1 MNLKKFR
8 FVFFSILACVLCA
21 CTSQPYKGR
30 QALEAV
36 DGGRLNPSAAFV
48 ASHQLYIQYD
58 YKGKS
63 FYLQADLK
71 DLEPS
76 SRLPMLTLSAQEA
89 DGKKMLRRAE
99 PVALAGTDW
108 VVLLKDTLM
117 SLLPQHPLE
126 GKVVLI
132 QNYETMLYRRPDGSA
147 DLVELNKAPADVK
160 ITGRVSSAQFR
171 ALLYERLKQAVIATH
186 APYTQYLLTLNGV
199 PLSPFLYVD
208 VEKDQI
214 IQLKLPDYYQVEKEM
229 TGLGFSVS
237 FIYSFF
243 VKSHLFGVIKAP
255 FTSAHRLISMG
266 TSTLYTALP
275 PKIKDLPQVPPL
287 ASSGE
292 EMDLKD
298 FNAWLDR
305 HISRQNYK
313 ANVTLLIDG
322 EEFFPHFILAMQR
335 AQESI
340 FVRTYIFAA
349 DPYGLKIAD
358 MLRERSNDGV
368 DVRVIV
374 DELNTV
380 LNSVKEPE
388 FTPGD
393 HFKMPKSI
401 DDYIEKKSKASART
415 HLNTWSNF
423 DHSKVYIVDR
433 KIAYTGGMNIGEEY
447 RYTWHD
453 MMLALQGPVVGKLV
467 KNFYETWSFT
477 GWGGDY
483 AAAYRKLF
491 SKSSR
496 DVNREEPGMINVRL
510 MYTKPT
516 DAEIFNA
523 QREAIRRAKKRI
535 FIQNAYFSDDRI
547 VDELIQARGRGV
559 DVRVILPGEND
570 IGIMDANNRIKANQL
585 WRNGVQV
592 YFYNGM
598 SHVKAALYDG
608 WAVVGSANFDKM
620 SLFIN
625 AEMSVG
631 IDDPAFVAELEKR
644 LFEKDFAH
652 SKPMTQELDI
662 GWASFLVDAL
672 TNQL

>member
-1 MNLKKFR
+1 MALF
-8 FVFFSILACVLCA
+8 LCA
-21 CTSQPYKGR
+21 CAGQNQKGR
-30 QALEAV
+30 QVLSAV
-36 DGGRLNPSAAFV
+36 DGGKLNPGAAFV
-48 ASHQLYIQYD
+48 ASHKLYIRYNFEQ
-58 YKGKS
+58 KS
-63 FYLQADLK
+63 FYLQANLK
-71 DLEPS
+71 DLQDNP
-76 SRLPMLTLSAQEA
+76 RLPMLDLSVQPA
-89 DGKKMLRRAE
+89 DGKKDPAPQE
-99 PVALAGTDW
+99 KVALAGGDW
-108 VVLLKDTLM
+108 QILLRETLL
-117 SLLPQHPLE
+117 SLLPKHPLE
-126 GKVVLI
+126 GRVIFI
-132 QNYETMLYRRPDGSA
+132 QNYETMLYRRKDGTA
-147 DLVELNKAPADVK
+147 DLVELNQAPAEVK
-160 ITGRVSSAQFR
+160 IVGRVSSAQFR
-171 ALLYERLKQAVIATH
+171 AMLYERLKKAVIATN
-186 APYTQYLLTLNGV
+186 APYTKYLLSLRGV

-229 TGLGFSVS
+229 TGLGFSLS

-255 FTSAHRLISMG
+255 FTSTHRLVSLG
-266 TSTLYTALP
+266 TSTAYTMLP
-275 PKIKDLPQVPPL
+275 PQVKDLETVPPL
-287 ASSGE
+287 YTGE
-292 EMDLKD
+292 EKMDLAD
-298 FNAWLDR
+298 FNKWLDK

-313 ANVTLLIDG
+313 ASVTLLIDG

-358 MLRERSNDGV
+358 MLRARSNDGI

-393 HFKMPKSI
+393 FKMPKSI
-401 DDYIEKKSKASART
+401 DDYIEKNSKAAART

-433 KIAYTGGMNIGEEY
+433 KIAYTGGMNVGEEY

-516 DAEIFNA
+516 DAEIFHA
-523 QREAIRRAKKRI
+523 QLEAIRRAKKRI
-535 FIQNAYFSDDRI
+535 YIQNAYFSDDRI
-547 VDELIQARGRGV
+547 VRELIQARGRGV

-585 WRNGVQV
+585 FRNGIDV

-625 AEMSVG
+625 GEMSLG
-631 IDDPAFVAELEKR
+631 IDDPAFVAELESR
-644 LFEKDFAH
+644 LFEKDFAR
-652 SKPMTQELDI
+652 SKRMTQELDT
-662 GWASFLVDAL
+662 GWASFIVDAL

>member
-1 MNLKKFR
+1 M
-8 FVFFSILACVLCA
+8 LCA
-21 CTSQPYKGR
+21 CATRQHKGR
-30 QALEAV
+30 QVLKAV
-36 DGGRLNPSAAFV
+36 DGGQINPSQAFTS
-48 ASHQLYIQYD
+48 AQKLFIRYD
-58 YKGKS
+58 MDGKS
-63 FYLQADLK
+63 FYLQANLK
-71 DLEPS
+71 ELEENP
-76 SRLPMLTLSAQEA
+76 RLSVLGLSVQAA
-89 DGKKMLRRAE
+89 DGKTTPAQAQA
-99 PVALAGTDW
+99 VALAGTDW
-108 VVLLKDTLM
+108 FILLRDTLL
-117 SLLPQHPLE
+117 SLLPQNPME
-126 GKVVLI
+126 GRVIFI
-132 QNYETMLYRRPDGSA
+132 QNYETMLYRRQDGTA
-147 DLVELNKAPADVK
+147 DLVELNDAPADVK
-160 ITGRVSSAQFR
+160 LVGRVSSQAFR
-171 ALLYERLKQAVIATH
+171 TLLYERLKQAVIATQ
-186 APYTQYLLTLNGV
+186 APYTKYLLTLQNV

-229 TGLGFSVS
+229 TGLGFSLS

-255 FTSAHRLISMG
+255 FTSTHRLVSMG

-275 PKIKDLPQVPPL
+275 PKINDLEQVPPL

-292 EMDLKD
+292 EMDLQD
-298 FNAWLDR
+298 FNKWLDK
-305 HISRQNYK
+305 HVSRQNYK
-313 ANVTLLIDG
+313 AHVTLLIDG

-358 MLRERSNDGV
+358 MLRERSNDGI

-374 DELNTV
+374 DELNTI
-380 LNSVKEPE
+380 LNSVKDPE

-401 DDYIEKKSKASART
+401 DDYIEKKSKAAART

-453 MMLALQGPVVGKLV
+453 MMLALQGPVVGRLV

-491 SKSSR
+491 SKRSR
-496 DVNREEPGMINVRL
+496 DVNREVPGMINVRL

-516 DAEIFNA
+516 DAEIFKA

-535 FIQNAYFSDDRI
+535 YIQNAYFSDDRI
-547 VDELIQARGRGV
+547 VDELIKARGRGV

-585 WRNGVQV
+585 FNNGVKV

-625 AEMSVG
+625 SEMSLG
-631 IDDPAFVAELEKR
+631 IDDPVFVAELEQR
-644 LFEKDFAH
+644 LFEKDFTH